1 MNSRTIL
8 SGTPS
13 IVIALMMTLAAPRAV
28 LAAHGG
34 GAHGGSGG
42 AYSGHFGSRIG
53 GYGGG
58 YRGRGGYS
66 GDYRWRGGYGYYG
79 GWGWDGLGYD
89 LSLGALPLYYSTLW
103 WNDVPYYYA
112 NANYYAW
119 NSAALEYETVRPPR
133 QVESQIATQEPTAT
147 ALFAYP
153 KSGQNTE
160 QQTQDRYECH
170 HWATDQTGFDP
181 TQSGDVPPAASTPAG
196 GTVVATTVAEPIKRQ
211 DYLRAQAACLE
222 ARGYSVK

>member
-13 IVIALMMTLAAPRAV
+13 ILIALMMTLAAPRAF

-34 GAHGGSGG
+34 CAHGGSGG
-42 AYSGHFGSRIG
+42 AFSGPFGSRIG

-58 YRGRGGYS
+58 YRGRGGYG
-66 GDYRWRGGYGYYG
+66 GDYRWRGGYGYVG
-79 GWGWDGLGYD
+79 GWGGGGLGYD
-89 LSLGALPLYYSTLW
+89 LSLGGLPLYYSTLW

-119 NSAALEYETVRPPR
+119 NSTALEYETVRPPR
-133 QVESQIATQEPTAT
+133 QVESQIATQEPTAI

-196 GTVVATTVAEPIKRQ
+196 GTVVATTVGEPIKRQ